1 MKIKKITSMK
11 TKKKTTHKKTET
23 KKKYQVTKK
32 TSNYNSKSKLKT
44 LRIITIDSEFND
56 YKNDMNAY
64 SDIFKKCGYKIDIYI
79 IQTDIRLNI
88 NYSTN
93 PYYDINLF
101 IDRIAPANFKIKN
114 IFPSRINIFVPNINT
129 FQNYKE
135 LIYIDIVL
143 CNNKQCYN
151 FINFIRKENK
161 ENNNEHNYTFKSY
174 YTNFTTPIPNQLSTI
189 RRSSKT
195 MSKTMTHTK
204 PMIFIHSAENQ
215 IHKNT
220 GPLIH
225 CWLTY
230 NTHRLDCELHILC
243 NGLCMTNLLLDIK
256 KMYNYDL
263 LNTYTF
269 EKEQYPEPNKNQEN
283 YSSTGI
289 LKYKNL
295 SIYLE
300 LKQNDI
306 KYKELIKIADVA
318 LCPSRKDNYPH
329 YINTAR
335 YFNIFVITM
344 NNSPMNELITD
355 NNNHSSGYLLKK
367 SKLNTKIYKE
377 TKYRFDEIYP
387 NIEELRDSIVWCLEH
402 QADIKNYSKNNTG
415 KKIFLDDKKYFENS
429 IEKIIK

>member
-1 MKIKKITSMK
+1 MK
-11 TKKKTTHKKTET
+11 TKKKTTHKKTRHKNTIHKNTTHKKTKYQYT
-23 KKKYQVTKK
+23 KKNST
-32 TSNYNSKSKLKT
+32 YNSKNKLKT

-88 NYSTN
+88 KYSTN

-101 IDRIAPANFKIKN
+101 IDRIAPENFKIKN
-114 IFPSRINIFVPNINT
+114 IFPSRINIFSPNINT

-135 LIYIDIVL
+135 LRDIDIVL

-151 FINFIRKENK
+151 FINFIKKENK
-161 ENNNEHNYTFKSY
+161 ENNYTFKSY

-195 MSKTMTHTK
+195 MTHTNTMTNTK
-204 PMIFIHSAENQ
+204 PMIFIHSVENQ

-230 NTHRLDCELHILC
+230 TSHLNCELHILC
-243 NGLCMTNLLLDIK
+243 NSLCMTNLLLDIK
-256 KMYNYDL
+256 KLYYYDL
-263 LNTYTF
+263 LNKYTF
-269 EKEQYPEPNKNQEN
+269 EKEHYPEQNKNQEN
-283 YSSTGI
+283 YSSTVI

-295 SIYLE
+295 YIYLE

-306 KYKELIKIADVA
+306 KYKELIKNADVA

-344 NNSPMNELITD
+344 NNSPMNELIT
-355 NNNHSSGYLLKK
+355 NQSSNSGYLLKK
-367 SKLNTKIYKE
+367 SKLNTKVYKE
-377 TKYRFDEIYP
+377 TNYRFDEIYP

-402 QADIKNYSKNNTG
+402 QTDIKNYSKNNSG
-415 KKIFLDDKKYFENS
+415 RKMFLDDKKYFENS